1 MDSVATVFVH
11 SLMPPVLSRREL
23 IAEIDA
29 EHAKLL
35 GLIDRVPPRA
45 WASSRVNSAG
55 WSLKDVLAHVT
66 DWAQRCDGWCALGN
80 SLNEMTPPA
89 RGFKWTETRELNHA
103 IYLKRRS
110 HTLAR
115 VLKDYNAAHE
125 ALRSRAITMPEAD
138 LLSVGRFAWCGPT
151 WSVAKHIRANTA
163 AHDRWAS
170 KHFQRTLRAL
180 AKATPESK
188 KPTNPSEASTNPRRP
203 RKPNR
208 NLRGSN

>member
-1 MDSVATVFVH
+1 
-11 SLMPPVLSRREL
+11 MPPVLSRREL

-29 EHAKLL
+29 EHARLL
-35 GLIDRVPPRA
+35 GLIDRVPPEA

-55 WSLKDVLAHVT
+55 WSLKDVVAHVT
-66 DWAQRCDGWCALGN
+66 DWAQRCAGWCALGD
-80 SLNEMTPPA
+80 SLDSMTPPA
-89 RGFKWTETRELNHA
+89 RGFKWSETRELNKA

-138 LLSVGRFAWCGPT
+138 LLSVGRFAWCGKT

-180 AKATPESK
+180 AKATPDTK
-188 KPTNPSEASTNPRRP
+188 KLSLPSGAGTNQRRQC
-203 RKPNR
+203 KP
-208 NLRGSN
+208 

>member
-1 MDSVATVFVH
+1 MASVTAVFVH
-11 SLMPPVLSRREL
+11 FLMPPVLSRREL

-29 EHAKLL
+29 EHARLH
-35 GLIDRVPPRA
+35 GLIDRVPPEA
-45 WASSRVNSAG
+45 WASPRVNSAG

-66 DWAQRCDGWCALGN
+66 DWAERCEGWCALGD
-80 SLNEMTPPA
+80 SLDSMTPPA
-89 RGFKWTETRELNHA
+89 AGFKWTETRELNHA

-115 VLKDYNAAHE
+115 VLRDYNAAHE

-138 LLSVGRFAWCGPT
+138 LLSVGRFAWCGKT

-180 AKATPESK
+180 AKATPEPK
-188 KPTNPSEASTNPRRP
+188 KPSVQTGAGTKPSRA
-203 RKPNR
+203 RKANR
-208 NLRGSN
+208 EPRGSK

>member
-1 MDSVATVFVH
+1 
-11 SLMPPVLSRREL
+11 MPPVLSRREL
-23 IAEIDA
+23 ITEIDT
-29 EHAKLL
+29 EHERLL
-35 GLIDRVPPRA
+35 GLIDRVPLQA

-66 DWAQRCDGWCALGN
+66 DWAERCEGWCALGD
-80 SLNEMTPPA
+80 SLDTMTPPA
-89 RGFKWTETRELNHA
+89 PGFKWTETRELNHA

-115 VLKDYNAAHE
+115 VLKDYNAAH
-125 ALRSRAITMPEAD
+125 ASLRSRAITMAESD
-138 LLSVGRFAWCGPT
+138 LLSAGRFAWCGKT

-180 AKATPESK
+180 AKATPKPK
-188 KPTNPSEASTNPRRP
+188 KPSAPSEAGTNQRRP
-203 RKPNR
+203 RKAKTSR
-208 NLRGSN
+208 RGSK